1 MQKER
6 PLSPHLTVYRPQI
19 TMVLSITHRIMGA
32 FLAVSTPFLICWLMS
47 IAAGPSAY
55 ASVQDVLSNWFV
67 KLVLL
72 AWAFAIFYHMCNG
85 IRHLFWDVGHG
96 YEIESLYR
104 SGYMVVGSASILTLI
119 TAVMAF
125 TGGAA

>member
-32 FLAVSTPFLICWLMS
+32 FLAVSTPFLVCWLMS

-55 ASVQDVLSNWFV
+55 AEMQAILSHWFA

-72 AWAFAIFYHMCNG
+72 AWAFAIFYHMSNG
-85 IRHLFWDVGHG
+85 IRHLFWDVGKG
-96 YEIESLYR
+96 YEISRLYQ
-104 SGYMVVGSASILTLI
+104 SGYMVVASASILTLI

-125 TGGAA
+125 TGGKA

>member
-19 TMVLSITHRIMGA
+19 TMVLSITHRILGA
-32 FLAVSTPFLICWLMS
+32 FLAVSTPFLVCWLMT
-47 IAAGPSAY
+47 IAAGPTAY
-55 ASVQDVLSNWFV
+55 AEMQTVLSHWFA

-72 AWAFAIFYHMCNG
+72 AWAFAIFYHMSNG
-85 IRHLFWDVGHG
+85 IRHLFWDVGQG
-96 YEIESLYR
+96 YEISSLYR
-104 SGYMVVGSASILTLI
+104 SGYMVVASASTLTLL
-119 TAVMAF
+119 TAYLAF